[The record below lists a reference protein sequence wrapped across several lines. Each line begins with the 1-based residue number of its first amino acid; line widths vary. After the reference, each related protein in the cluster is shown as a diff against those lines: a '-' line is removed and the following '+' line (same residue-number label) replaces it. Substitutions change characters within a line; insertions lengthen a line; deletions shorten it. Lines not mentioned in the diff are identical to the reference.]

1 MAVAEP
7 ITGMLDARSRGRY
20 RDVLAILVRYG
31 LAEMFENLARGR
43 FSPRVS
49 PKTVR
54 DALCE
59 LGPAFIKFGQLL
71 STRDEILSKPFRD
84 ELARLQDETT
94 PFSFAVA
101 QAVIEEELKGTV
113 TTLFE
118 RIESTP
124 IASGSIGQV
133 HRAWLKD
140 GTEVAV
146 KVQEKGLEELLH
158 CDTAIIQQLIL
169 RMKSDSG
176 GDSAARLISDFMND
190 VQSELDYELEANNLD
205 RFAWQFEHDS
215 GIRVPRVIRSH
226 SARHVLTTTYEPGTK
241 LADLQG
247 YTPFNKAAAHA
258 FAKTLLRQIFCFGFF
273 HGDPHADNVIVSQ
286 DGAIG
291 FYDLGLVGEL
301 GPAERACV
309 NTLLYSL
316 LQQDAEAATTSVIT
330 LAGPSGSIDAAA
342 LREDMR
348 RFLASHR
355 STYGV
360 AVPVPRLLADI
371 LAITGKYRLTLPRG
385 FYLAFKVLAT
395 ADSVGK
401 KLDPAFDLIP
411 IAMPLLRQNQ
421 SAILPQD
428 TNTHQDYGVGLGTL
442 WRFQDFSSTLRT
454 AFMQL
459 AQGQLKIQLDH
470 LGLEEASRCYDR
482 ANARLASILFVGL
495 LTLGCFGIICCFI
508 LAKLLTAQQA
518 VVAAAVLAVVSSI
531 IVVGIHCRFRCRSAS
546 ARQER

>member
-1 MAVAEP
+1 MAEP
-7 ITGMLDARSRGRY
+7 ITGILDARSRGRY

-31 LAEMFENLARGR
+31 LSEMFENLARGR
-43 FSPRVS
+43 FTPRVS

-84 ELARLQDETT
+84 ELAKLQDETT

-101 QAVIEEELKGTV
+101 QAVIEEELKGTISM
-113 TTLFE
+113 LFE
-118 RIESTP
+118 RIESIP

-146 KVQEKGLEELLH
+146 KVQGKGLEELLH

-169 RMKSDSG
+169 RMKTGGD
-176 GDSAARLISDFMND
+176 GDSAARLVSDFMND

-247 YTPFNKAAAHA
+247 YTPFNKSTAQA
-258 FAKTLLRQIFCFGFF
+258 FARTLLRQIFCFGFF
-273 HGDPHADNVIVSQ
+273 HGDPHADNVIVSK

-301 GPAERACV
+301 GPPERACV

-316 LQQDAEAATTSVIT
+316 LQQNAESATASV
-330 LAGPSGSIDAAA
+330 LALSDSTGSIDAAA

-355 STYGV
+355 TTH
-360 AVPVPRLLADI
+360 AVVVPRLLADI
-371 LAITGKYRLTLPRG
+371 LAITGKYRLILPRG

-401 KLDPAFDLIP
+401 NLDPAFDLIP

-421 SAILPQD
+421 PAELPQD
-428 TNTHQDYGVGLGTL
+428 ANAHQDYGIGLGTL
-442 WRFQDFSSTLRT
+442 LRFQDFSATLLT
-454 AFMQL
+454 TFTQL

-470 LGLEEASRCYDR
+470 LGLEDACRCYDR
-482 ANARLASILFVGL
+482 ANARLALVLFVGL
-495 LTLGCFGIICCFI
+495 LMLGGCGIICSFI
-508 LAKLLTAQQA
+508 LAKLLTVRQ
-518 VVAAAVLAVVSSI
+518 AVLAVTVLAAVSSI
-531 IVVGIHCRFRCRSAS
+531 IVALIHRGFRYKNAS

>member
-1 MAVAEP
+1 MAEP
-7 ITGMLDARSRGRY
+7 ITGILDARSRGRY

-31 LAEMFENLARGR
+31 LSEMFENLARGR

-84 ELARLQDETT
+84 ELAKLQDETT
-94 PFSFAVA
+94 PFPFAVA
-101 QAVIEEELKGTV
+101 QAVIEEELKGTI

-118 RIESTP
+118 RIESAP

-140 GTEVAV
+140 GMEVAV
-146 KVQEKGLEELLH
+146 KVQGKGLEELLH

-169 RMKSDSG
+169 RMKHGND
-176 GDSAARLISDFMND
+176 GDSAARLVSDFMND

-215 GIRVPRVIRSH
+215 SIRVPRVIRSH

-241 LADLQG
+241 LADLKG
-247 YTPFNKAAAHA
+247 YTPFNKAAAQA
-258 FAKTLLRQIFCFGFF
+258 FARTLLRQIFCFGFF
-273 HGDPHADNVIVSQ
+273 HGDPHADNVIVSK
-286 DGAIG
+286 DGTIG

-301 GPAERACV
+301 GPQERGCV

-316 LQQDAEAATTSVIT
+316 LQQDAESATASV
-330 LAGPSGSIDAAA
+330 LALADSTGSIDVAA

-355 STYGV
+355 TTHAV
-360 AVPVPRLLADI
+360 AVPRLLADI
-371 LAITGKYRLTLPRG
+371 LAITGKYRLILPRG

-401 KLDPAFDLIP
+401 NLDPAFDLIP

-421 SAILPQD
+421 PAVLPQD
-428 TNTHQDYGVGLGTL
+428 ANAHQDYGIGLGTL
-442 WRFQDFSSTLRT
+442 LRFQDFSATLRT
-454 AFMQL
+454 TFTQL

-470 LGLEEASRCYDR
+470 LGLEDASRCYDR
-482 ANARLASILFVGL
+482 ANARLALVLFVGL
-495 LTLGCFGIICCFI
+495 LVLGGCGIICSLV
-508 LAKLLTAQQA
+508 LAKLLTARQA
-518 VVAAAVLAVVSSI
+518 IIAVTALAVVSSV
-531 IVVGIHCRFRCRSAS
+531 IVALIHRGFRYKNAS

>member
-1 MAVAEP
+1 
-7 ITGMLDARSRGRY
+7 MLDARSRGRY
-20 RDVLAILVRYG
+20 REVLAILVRYG
-31 LAEMFENLARGR
+31 LSEMFENLAHGR

-84 ELARLQDETT
+84 EFAKLQDETT

-101 QAVIEEELKGTV
+101 QALIEEELQGKLDA
-113 TTLFE
+113 LFE
-118 RIESTP
+118 HIESTP

-146 KVQEKGLEELLH
+146 KVQGKGLEELLH
-158 CDTAIIQQLIL
+158 CDTAIIQKMIL
-169 RMKSDSG
+169 RMKNDSG
-176 GDSAARLISDFMND
+176 GDSASRLVSDFMND

-226 SARHVLTTTYEPGTK
+226 SARHVLTTTYESGTK
-241 LADLQG
+241 LADLRG
-247 YTPFNKAAAHA
+247 YTPFNKAAAQA
-258 FAKTLLRQIFCFGFF
+258 FARTLLRQIFCFGFF

-286 DGAIG
+286 DGTIG
-291 FYDLGLVGEL
+291 FYDLGLAGEL
-301 GPAERACV
+301 GPSERASM

-316 LQQDAEAATTSVIT
+316 LQQDAELATTSVIT
-330 LAGPSGSIDAAA
+330 LAGSTGSIDAAK

-355 STYGV
+355 ATYGV
-360 AVPVPRLLADI
+360 AVPVPRMLADI
-371 LAITGKYRLTLPRG
+371 LTITGKYRLTLPRG

-401 KLDPAFDLIP
+401 KLDPTFDLIP

-421 SAILPQD
+421 SAVLPQD
-428 TNTHQDYGVGLGTL
+428 ASSHQDYGIGLGTL
-442 WRFQDFSSTLRT
+442 WRFQDFSATLRT
-454 AFMQL
+454 TFTQL
-459 AQGQLKIQLDH
+459 TQGQLRIQLDH
-470 LGLEEASRCYDR
+470 LGLEDASRCYDR
-482 ANARLASILFVGL
+482 ANARLGLILFIGL

-508 LAKLLTAQQA
+508 SAKLLTARPA
-518 VVAAAVLAVVSSI
+518 IVAAALLTIVSSI
-531 IVVGIHCRFRCRSAS
+531 IVVVIYRGARYGNVS

>member
-7 ITGMLDARSRGRY
+7 ITGILDARSRGRY

-31 LAEMFENLARGR
+31 LSEMFENLARGR

-84 ELARLQDETT
+84 ELAKLQDETT
-94 PFSFAVA
+94 PFPFAVA
-101 QAVIEEELKGTV
+101 QAVIEEELKGTI

-118 RIESTP
+118 RIESIP

-146 KVQEKGLEELLH
+146 KVQGKGLEELLH

-169 RMKSDSG
+169 RMKQGSD
-176 GDSAARLISDFMND
+176 GDSAARLVSDFMND

-247 YTPFNKAAAHA
+247 YTPFNKAAAQA
-258 FAKTLLRQIFCFGFF
+258 FARTLLRQIFCFGFF
-273 HGDPHADNVIVSQ
+273 HGDPHADNVIVSR

-301 GPAERACV
+301 GPQERGCV

-316 LQQDAEAATTSVIT
+316 LQQNAESATASV
-330 LAGPSGSIDAAA
+330 LALSDSTGSIDAAA

-355 STYGV
+355 TTH
-360 AVPVPRLLADI
+360 AVVVPRLLADI
-371 LAITGKYRLTLPRG
+371 LAITGKYRLILPRG

-421 SAILPQD
+421 SAVLPQD
-428 TNTHQDYGVGLGTL
+428 ASAHQDYGIGLGTL
-442 WRFQDFSSTLRT
+442 LRFQDFSATLRT
-454 AFMQL
+454 TFTQL

-470 LGLEEASRCYDR
+470 LGLEDASRCYDR
-482 ANARLASILFVGL
+482 ANARLALVLFVGL
-495 LTLGCFGIICCFI
+495 LMLGGCGIICSFI
-508 LAKLLTAQQA
+508 LAKLLTVRQ
-518 VVAAAVLAVVSSI
+518 AVLAVTVLAAVTST
-531 IVVGIHCRFRCRSAS
+531 IVVLIHRGFRYRNAS
-546 ARQER
+546 VRQQR